1 MKSIYSINGKLLCK
15 MLTSGFENLS
25 FNKEYLDEINV
36 FPVSDNDTG
45 TNMTNT
51 FGSGINAMQ
60 ATLSFNDTFSK
71 FITGISDGARGNS
84 GFILSQY
91 FLGIYECTKHKRT
104 LNIADLCFALTEAY
118 KISYEA
124 VHMPIEGTMLT
135 IMREGIE
142 RTLPKVND
150 KMSVNAFFDTLVNEM
165 FICTQET
172 INQMNV
178 LRENTVLDSG
188 AVGLFLIF
196 NGMKRALDNTS
207 QVFDC
212 KKSEILPKRNKTLV
226 KNISF
231 FRYCMQFVIKLR
243 EEKSRDYFI
252 NLLKRRG
259 DSIIVTISEG
269 VLSVHVHT
277 NQSQKVI
284 DEFAKFGNFTSSRV
298 DDLFYSQEFKRL
310 NQRKH
315 DGFAVIVFTHGE
327 GNAMTF
333 EQLGADVAYCVP
345 NEYSISED
353 ELKLLLDFFL
363 TENLIA
369 FPNNNET
376 FKRLKNIQWYSNY
389 KNLYVVEADNLPKTF
404 FNLSSLMFDGGY
416 ANIIKSLDTMKKKRV
431 FHTGVKSEIKND
443 YIQFVCSIG
452 KKKFVEYG
460 LFELLQI
467 IDEDKT
473 LKECSTIVVFG
484 GKSPRQDDVK
494 CICNYFNKK
503 DLDFIYL
510 NGRQPDYDFV
520 IGAY

>member
-1 MKSIYSINGKLLCK
+1 

-51 FGSGINAMQ
+51 FESGINAMQ
-60 ATLSFNDTFSK
+60 ATLSFSETFSK
-71 FITGISDGARGNS
+71 FIIGISDGARGNS

-91 FLGIYECTKHKRT
+91 FLGIYEYTKHKKT
-104 LNIADLCFALTEAY
+104 VTVADLCSALKQAY
-118 KISYEA
+118 EMSYEA

-142 RTLPKVND
+142 RTLPKVSG
-150 KMSVNAFFDTLVNEM
+150 KMSVNAFFDILVNEM
-165 FICTQET
+165 FACTQET

-188 AVGLFLIF
+188 AVGLFLVF
-196 NGMKRALDNTS
+196 DGMKRALDNIS

-212 KKSEILPKRNKTLV
+212 KESEILPKRNKTLV
-226 KNISF
+226 KSISF

-243 EEKSRDYFI
+243 DEKSRDYFI

-284 DEFAKFGNFTSSRV
+284 DDFAKFGTFTSSRI
-298 DDLFYSQEFKRL
+298 DDLFHSQEFKRL

-315 DGFAVIVFTHGE
+315 NGFAVIAFTHGE
-327 GNAMTF
+327 GNCMTF

-345 NEYSISED
+345 NGYNISEY

-363 TENLIA
+363 TELLIV

-376 FKRLKNIQWYSNY
+376 YKRLKNIQWYSDY
-389 KNLYVVEADNLPKTF
+389 KNMYVVESDNLPKNF
-404 FNLSSLMFDGGY
+404 FYLSSLMFTDDY
-416 ANIIKSLDTMKKKRV
+416 NKITKSLDTMKKRRV
-431 FHTGVKSEIKND
+431 LHFAVKSEISND
-443 YIQFVCSIG
+443 YVQFVCSVG

-460 LFELLQI
+460 LFELLQK
-467 IDEDKT
+467 IDEDKAFKT
-473 LKECSTIVVFG
+473 CSAVVVFG

-494 CICNYFNKK
+494 CICNYYKDK
-503 DLDFIYL
+503 EDLDFIYL
-510 NGRQPDYDFV
+510 TGRQADCDFV